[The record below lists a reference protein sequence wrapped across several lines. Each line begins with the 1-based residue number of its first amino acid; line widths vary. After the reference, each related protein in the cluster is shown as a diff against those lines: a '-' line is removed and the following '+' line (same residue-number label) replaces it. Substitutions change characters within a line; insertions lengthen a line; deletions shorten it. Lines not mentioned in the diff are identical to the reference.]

1 MIFKIIIG
9 KRTFGKYTYYIPL
22 VCLPVKS
29 EAKLRG
35 AYKNS
40 KISRN
45 FTYVYTFVYVHV

>member
-1 MIFKIIIG
+1 MIFKIVIG
-9 KRTFGKYTYYIPL
+9 KRTFGKYTLYYIPL

-45 FTYVYTFVYVHV
+45 FTYVYVHV